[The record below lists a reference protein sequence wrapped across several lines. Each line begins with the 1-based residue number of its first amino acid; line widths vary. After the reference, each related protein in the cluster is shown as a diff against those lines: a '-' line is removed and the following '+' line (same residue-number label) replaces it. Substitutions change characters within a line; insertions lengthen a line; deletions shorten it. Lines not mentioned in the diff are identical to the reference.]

1 MGASVRIDSVTKEWT
16 IEGGALVLADR
27 GICLID
33 EFDKMNDQDRVSI
46 HEAMEQQSISISKA
60 GIITQ
65 LQARC
70 SVIAAANPI
79 SGCYESLKSLTEN
92 VELTDPILSRF
103 DIICVIKD
111 NIDLNEDTR
120 LAEFVLDSHI
130 DSFENSQT
138 VQITEKKTKNEFVP
152 QELLKKY
159 IRYSKDHVKPRLNTT
174 EDERIAKVYC
184 ELRKESTI
192 NAGMPIAVRHLESII
207 RLAEAHARMKLQ
219 RYGIQNLLRHKFKN
233 FMNYRANEE
242 ELALFL
248 LRYLIRKQL
257 KFEAYKNL
265 EKTYVKVEVQK
276 FKKYLEKYKIYD
288 IEMFFEDP
296 RFSDA
301 GFKLTVDRTFIMHK
315 R

>member
-1 MGASVRIDSVTKEWT
+1 
-16 IEGGALVLADR
+16 
-27 GICLID
+27 
-33 EFDKMNDQDRVSI
+33 MNDQDRVSI

-79 SGCYESLKSLTEN
+79 SGCYESSKSLTEN

-138 VQITEKKTKNEFVP
+138 MQITEKKTKNEFVP

-219 RYGIQNLLRHKFKN
+219 TFVAVEDIDTAIRVTIESYINTQRYGIQNLLRHKFKN

-288 IEMFFEDP
+288 IETFFEDP